1 MCCPILGPH
10 LLLWLLSMAR
20 IAAAPL
26 VQASEYLV
34 AKFVFVTV
42 TNLRRSW
49 DCTRLKP
56 EECMDVDVIVGDNT
70 LVAANTS
77 PDNMDVNDIG
87 VAAVPPVLFDIH
99 NPIAEIAGDAIVQE
113 KEESELDPDPAPPA
127 RVTLEKEESKHNPDS
142 APVKLSKNQKRKA
155 FEKEFAAQEK
165 IIKKAKETRQS
176 KRREA
181 RVDARQMRK
190 KMQDKAE
197 TFFSSYEPIHNYFA
211 SSYSEDPKNVLQA
224 FQNPGWTEAVNQEF
238 NSLEDLKSWEEVPS
252 TEAEGSAQI
261 PVKWL
266 FKRKVDSAGNTTKLK
281 ARLVVQGCYEE
292 FEGDVYAPVLRR
304 ESFKFPWDLAVRKGW
319 SADLC
324 DISNAFLQSS
334 LSDEHI
340 VYLKEIPGFPVKN
353 VGHVR
358 RLKKSL
364 YGLKIAPHLWNLEI
378 STFFVSIGYT
388 RSKTDPYLF
397 YMKNQ
402 EGHLTSLIGLYVED
416 IILLG
421 EADLKALVKDKLM
434 KKYKCT
440 DSGLLTKVLGLKVK
454 QELSSDGTLISMKI
468 SAPRHIKNLEKDIPD
483 RFHDGNAKIP
493 KQPMRKNFDGTSG
506 KISGVEDQ
514 SSYRKLLGAALYI
527 GIVRPDISLAL
538 AKLSRFASCPT
549 LNTMIAIMEL
559 VRYLQS
565 TMNLGLEWR
574 LREENI
580 INVFAD
586 ADWASDT
593 TSRRSVGGFS
603 LFGSACIIAFGAK
616 RQCSVANSSTESELI
631 ALGWATRETM
641 YVDKFFEGLE
651 GYLPKIKFH
660 EDNKG
665 CYDIAK
671 AGMYCV
677 TSKLKHVAIQHF
689 ICAEYLKMRADS
701 SIVHIS
707 TTEQIADIFTK
718 PLENQEFLLKR
729 DWLGMTE
736 C

>member
-514 SSYRKLLGAALYI
+514 SSYRKTTRSCSLYW
-527 GIVRPDISLAL
+527 D
-538 AKLSRFASCPT
+538 C
-549 LNTMIAIMEL
+549 
-559 VRYLQS
+559 
-565 TMNLGLEWR
+565 
-574 LREENI
+574 
-580 INVFAD
+580 
-586 ADWASDT
+586 
-593 TSRRSVGGFS
+593 
-603 LFGSACIIAFGAK
+603 
-616 RQCSVANSSTESELI
+616 
-631 ALGWATRETM
+631 ET
-641 YVDKFFEGLE
+641 
-651 GYLPKIKFH
+651 
-660 EDNKG
+660 
-665 CYDIAK
+665 
-671 AGMYCV
+671 
-677 TSKLKHVAIQHF
+677 
-689 ICAEYLKMRADS
+689 
-701 SIVHIS
+701 
-707 TTEQIADIFTK
+707 
-718 PLENQEFLLKR
+718 
-729 DWLGMTE
+729 
-736 C
+736 